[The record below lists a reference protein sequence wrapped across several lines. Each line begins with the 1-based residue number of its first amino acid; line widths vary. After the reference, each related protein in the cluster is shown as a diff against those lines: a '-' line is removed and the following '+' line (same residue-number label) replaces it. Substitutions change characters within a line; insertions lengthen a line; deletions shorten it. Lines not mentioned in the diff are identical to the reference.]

1 MSAPQKFRKSR
12 ERRER
17 AAEKAERAERLKE
30 ARADLYRFFKCPI
43 CGTYES
49 CLLGVLS
56 HAVSKHRTNLVAK
69 ACRHAPSHKHRKR
82 GWRETSLR
90 FVTEG

>member
-1 MSAPQKFRKSR
+1 MTTKKSR
-12 ERRER
+12 GRAGRAG

-30 ARADLYRFFKCPI
+30 ARADLYRFFRCPI
-43 CGTYES
+43 CGYES

-56 HAVSKHRTNLVAK
+56 HAVSKHRTNLLAK
-69 ACRHAPSHKHRKR
+69 ACRRAPLHRHRRR

-90 FVTEG
+90 FVMEG

>member
-1 MSAPQKFRKSR
+1 MTSRKSR
-12 ERRER
+12 GSR
-17 AAEKAERAERLKE
+17 AAKAELLRE
-30 ARADLYRFFKCPI
+30 ARADLYRFFRCPI
-43 CGTYES
+43 CGYES

-69 ACRHAPSHKHRKR
+69 ACRRAPLHKHRERK

-90 FVTEG
+90 FTLGE